1 MSLFY
6 ISLWLTLKKTS
17 VILQDAV
24 LLTLSIQLQNYKNY
38 TARLE
43 TLGQAINCPHH
54 FWKNLFVWAIYCPYK
69 RDNKFPIQNMPT
81 RNIHWK
87 ACNLSGL
94 KGIILHEIVSLNWNI
109 LPIWITPY
117 QLPSNTT
124 EIKITLFQYFKTLKR
139 SNQ

>member
-24 LLTLSIQLQNYKNY
+24 LQTLSIQLQNYKNY

-109 LPIWITPY
+109 LPILSHSLSTSQQHNWDQDYPISV
-117 QLPSNTT
+117 L
-124 EIKITLFQYFKTLKR
+124 
-139 SNQ
+139 